1 MIISTCT
8 EHLTDPRKQK
18 NQRYSLNSL
27 VLIIFSSVISGYD
40 SAEEISEFAKLK
52 IDWLR
57 KFVDLESTPCAET
70 IRFLLCAIAPNE
82 LIKCF
87 EIFIQEN
94 NIDSEGDII
103 SIDGKTMRG
112 TRTKNNGALHIV
124 SAWSNKHGITLSMLE
139 SKGKKNEIKTI
150 PDLLDIVD
158 IKKAIVTTDAMG
170 CQKRIASKIVGKK
183 GDYVLQLKG
192 NQGSLFE
199 EIKAYHHRLQRTN
212 YDDID
217 VDVYEEVDKGHG
229 RLEIRK
235 YTHLPITNWVSGS
248 DGWVNLNS
256 FVMVERTRESN
267 KGIQKE
273 TSWYISSLD
282 INAKR
287 VAHAIRS
294 HWGVENPLHWRL
306 DVVFDE
312 DGCALHS
319 GSGPLNMGIIK
330 RFCMNLLSKDTTI
343 KRMKHRVMAAS
354 VDDSFREKVL
364 FG

>member
-1 MIISTCT
+1 MIIDTCT
-8 EHLTDPRKQK
+8 ANLTDPRKK
-18 NQRYSLNSL
+18 TNQRYTLNSL

-40 SAEEISEFAKLK
+40 SAEEMAEFAKLK

-57 KFVDLESTPCAET
+57 KFVDLKSTPCAET
-70 IRFLLCAIAPNE
+70 IRYLLCAIVPSE

-87 EIFIQEN
+87 ELFIQEN
-94 NIDSEGDII
+94 NIDCDGDII
-103 SIDGKTMRG
+103 SVDGKTMRR
-112 TRTKNNGALHIV
+112 TRTNEHDALHIV

-150 PDLLDIVD
+150 PKLLDIVD
-158 IKKAIVTTDAMG
+158 IKQAIVTTDAMG

-192 NQGSLFE
+192 NQGKLFE
-199 EIKAYHHRLQRTN
+199 EIKALHHRLHRTN
-212 YDDID
+212 YDGVEVDI
-217 VDVYEEVDKGHG
+217 YEEVDKGHG
-229 RLEIRK
+229 RLETRK
-235 YTHLPITNWVSGS
+235 YTHLPVTSWVSGT
-248 DGWVNLNS
+248 DDWEELNT
-256 FVMVERTRESN
+256 FVMVERMRESN

-287 VAHAIRS
+287 IAHAVRS

-312 DGCALHS
+312 DKCALHS
-319 GSGPLNMGIIK
+319 GSGPLNMGIVK
-330 RFCMNLLSKDTTI
+330 RFCMNLLSKDSTI

-354 VDDSFREKVL
+354 IDDSFREKVL